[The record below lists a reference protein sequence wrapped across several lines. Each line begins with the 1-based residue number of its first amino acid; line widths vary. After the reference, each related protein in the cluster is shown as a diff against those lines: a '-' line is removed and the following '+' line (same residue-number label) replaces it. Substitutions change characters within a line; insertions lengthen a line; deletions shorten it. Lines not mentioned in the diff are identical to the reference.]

1 MNTTIGISNIIIVY
15 EIIYLVLYFTKII
28 SLDLISPLVIINIF
42 IIFVM
47 YFTQCRISWNTI
59 FLLTVVKVLLLIF
72 VLKISKFSFK
82 NYFIGL
88 SILLIYYLISDINDV
103 YNCNINDNDLLLS
116 IIFSSLV
123 YFVTMLTN

>member
-47 YFTQCRISWNTI
+47 YFTDCRISWNII
-59 FLLTVVKVLLLIF
+59 FLLTVAKVLLLIF